1 MIRSAFMT
9 AVQTAFA
16 ALSAVILFLYA
27 LKGFSRE
34 IQEVGGAKLD
44 AALRRMTSSR
54 WRAFAVG
61 AVATALV
68 QSSSAVSSM
77 TVSFVDAGLLQFRAS
92 LGVALGAKVGTTS
105 TAWLVA
111 FKLTGIGPVFIVLG
125 AVVSA
130 IPFRYRLL
138 GQTLFYFGLIF
149 FALDLIAASLMP
161 LRDNLMMQQALRSAR
176 DAWLGVLIGAGITVV
191 FQSSSVTTGLAILL
205 VQQGMLPPESA
216 VPIAIGAN
224 AGTPSTALIV
234 SAAMSRTARATAWA
248 NLFFNVC
255 GVLAIAPFLRPF
267 SSWVVVTTGGAGS
280 AVALAHLLFN
290 LGMSTAFLLLL
301 PKVAPAFERRFHVAA
316 PAEPLRYSF

>member
-1 MIRSAFMT
+1 VT
-9 AVQTAFA
+9 ALQTAFA

-27 LKGFSRE
+27 LKGFRRE

-61 AVATALV
+61 ALATALV

-125 AVVSA
+125 AIVSA

-149 FALDLIAASLMP
+149 FALDLISASLMP
-161 LRDNLMMQQALRSAR
+161 LRENALMQQALSSAR
-176 DAWLGVLIGAGITVV
+176 NPWMGVVLGALITVV

-205 VQQGMLPPESA
+205 VQQGMLAPESA
-216 VPIAIGAN
+216 VPIAIGSN

-234 SAAMSRTARATAWA
+234 SAAMSPAARATAWA

-255 GVLAIAPFLRPF
+255 GVLAISPFLRPF
-267 SSWVVVTTGGAGS
+267 SSWVIAMAGGAGS

-290 LGMSTAFLLLL
+290 VGMSMAFLFTL
-301 PKVAPAFERRFHVAA
+301 PRVAPVFEKRFRLSAPAA
-316 PAEPLRYSF
+316 PVGYSF